1 VTNDNAGDRRG
12 RPGRPRP
19 GRAGLVAAVAGVALL
34 AAACGGGSPAA
45 APSADT
51 GIHNAQKMDAFAL
64 CVRDHGV
71 PGFYISHI
79 DVTSAADYNGSGLW
93 LGDGWVSTPISP
105 SSVAQAALKACN
117 HVLGLPGGNPTVTS
131 AQLRG
136 AVKAAECMRAHGY
149 PDYPDPTEQSGQ
161 ITEPS
166 LPTSIDTTSP
176 QFQSA
181 TEACNAS
188 P

>member
-1 VTNDNAGDRRG
+1 MTNDESVDSGG
-12 RPGRPRP
+12 PGGRPRP
-19 GRAGLVAAVAGVALL
+19 GRACLLAAMAAAIALL

-45 APSADT
+45 APSASP
-51 GIHNAQKMDAFAL
+51 GRAQKVDAFAL

-79 DVTSAADYNGSGLW
+79 KDTSAADYNGPGLY

-105 SSVAQAALKACN
+105 SPVVQSALKACN
-117 HVLGLPGGNPTVTS
+117 HVLGLHGSNPTATS
-131 AQLRG
+131 AELRS
-136 AVKAAECMRAHGY
+136 AVKAAACMRAHGFT
-149 PDYPDPTEQSGQ
+149 DFPDPTEQSGQ
-161 ITEPS
+161 IVEPA
-166 LPTSIDTTSP
+166 LPSSINTSSP

-181 TEACNAS
+181 LKACNAS